1 MTDSIS
7 PPQDSPPRPEFVIE
21 KSRRHR
27 PYFGLLYG
35 SPGVGKTTL
44 ASSIPGSIVI
54 DLERGADGMDCDRIT
69 IEDAQNPQATIAKI
83 KRSIAFAVEHGY
95 TTIIIDS
102 LTSLAA
108 LFEKQFLIENQ
119 KTTLDTGN
127 FGQDYQAINDMLK
140 AFLGSQTARTGTL
153 AYLSAKGCNL
163 ILIGHEKEKID
174 SVGDSKLL
182 HSTVPNLFKG
192 MVLWLAVQCDFIFY
206 YTHDIV
212 IKEETLGMTK
222 EKLSATRGRKII
234 TCQEG
239 GILAKNRY
247 SLKPVISNP
256 KANLFTDI
264 YNPLMNQYKTEANT
278 KNNETHTKNNTE
290 THTLGE

>member
-1 MTDSIS
+1 MTDTVS
-7 PPQDSPPRPEFVIE
+7 PPHTPQQAQPTPEFVIE
-21 KSRRHR
+21 RSRRHR

-44 ASSIPGSIVI
+44 ASSIPGAIII
-54 DLERGADGMDCDRIT
+54 DLEHGADGMDCDRIT
-69 IEDAQNPQATIAKI
+69 IDDAQNPQATIAKI

-140 AFLGSQTARTGTL
+140 AFLGGQTARTGTL
-153 AYLSAKGCNL
+153 PFLVSKGCNL

-192 MVLWLAVQCDFIFY
+192 MVSWLAVQCDFIFY

-222 EKLSATRGRKII
+222 EKLSATRGRKIL

-247 SLKPVISNP
+247 NLKPVISNP
-256 KANLFTDI
+256 KASLFTEI
-264 YNPLMNQYKTEANT
+264 YNPLMNE
-278 KNNETHTKNNTE
+278 NN
-290 THTLGE
+290 LGE

>member
-1 MTDSIS
+1 MTDSHDPQT
-7 PPQDSPPRPEFVIE
+7 PPQQTLAKPDKPEFVIE

-44 ASSIPGSIVI
+44 ASSIPGAIII
-54 DLERGADGMDCDRIT
+54 DLEHGADGMDCDRIT
-69 IEDAQNPQATIAKI
+69 IDDAGSPQATIAKI
-83 KRSIAFAVEHGY
+83 KRSIAFAVEQNY
-95 TTIIIDS
+95 STIVLDS

-127 FGQDYQAINDMLK
+127 FGQDYQAINDMIK
-140 AFLGSQTARTGTL
+140 AFLGGQTARTGTL
-153 AYLSAKGCNL
+153 PFLASKGCNL

-182 HSTVPNLFKG
+182 HSTVPNLYKG
-192 MVLWLAVQCDFIFY
+192 MISWLAVQCDFIFY

-247 SLKPVISNP
+247 NLKPVISNP
-256 KANLFTDI
+256 KAILFTEI
-264 YNPLMNQYKTEANT
+264 YNPLMN
-278 KNNETHTKNNTE
+278 KNN
-290 THTLGE
+290 LGE